1 MDDDFDFT
9 AHAIEVDERIQ
20 AETAEIDEVFGK
32 DWLTWGR
39 TEFLTAARRQRLL
52 TEALEYAQGVL
63 VGDKPPVAW
72 AAGDGSPGFITASA
86 KNQGDWMAKHF
97 TIPLYKGP
105 ERRRG

>member
-9 AHAIEVDERIQ
+9 ARAIEVDERIQ

-39 TEFLTAARRQRLL
+39 AEFLDAARRHKLL

-63 VGDKPPVAW
+63 VGDKPPSAW

-86 KNQGDWMAKHF
+86 KAQGDWMSKHF

-105 ERRRG
+105 ERRKG